1 MSASKKPASQK
12 DYPHPSRAVRRR
24 TGLCLQLL
32 GRQTP
37 RCGRGTDWSGHQ
49 RSAQTFFAEFATSAQ
64 MTFARRDYA
73 TVIANTDYYLEIQ
86 THVSRPPVVVMKPA
100 QYRSCDDTR
109 LGVGLDP

>member
-1 MSASKKPASQK
+1 
-12 DYPHPSRAVRRR
+12 
-24 TGLCLQLL
+24 
-32 GRQTP
+32 
-37 RCGRGTDWSGHQ
+37 
-49 RSAQTFFAEFATSAQ
+49 

-100 QYRSCDDTR
+100 QYGSCDDTR